1 MNKKKKEVRNL
12 IKKEGRIKIAFLD
25 YPDVF
30 EDFYPHYGV
39 DQKTFATTWHNTGN
53 HAWLKIVQKE
63 IGDII
68 WYALSLKPELKEA
81 KHEYV
86 GCRIKFI
93 RSSWFHRKIW
103 KLYYLYPI
111 SWKWRQR
118 FYSLYATLA
127 SYTAVMS
134 FPLFSAL
141 RKDKPDLIFVQ
152 EYCSGRYDMMI
163 FYAWL
168 FNIPLITLHAGS
180 VPEKYLGK
188 FIRRFTISRADWIFS
203 SGESE
208 LNRLKNSYKI
218 SESRLSIIRP
228 PIDVTVYK
236 PIAKETICNLFNLDT
251 SRRYFIFI
259 GRLDDKIKR
268 VSSIINAIEKIN
280 SEYYDI
286 DLLIIGTGKDE
297 NKLKQQA
304 LKQIPGR
311 IHFKGW
317 ITEDEEKAR
326 LINISEC
333 LIMASKSEGFPTVIG
348 EAFAC
353 GVPVISSNVGT
364 ISDLVIEGKTGWLFS
379 PGDEV
384 GLLKYM
390 KWVAGHPDEIKSM
403 KTFIR
408 NFAVE
413 KVSFEAITKTFKQS
427 FSSLLQTIE

>member
-1 MNKKKKEVRNL
+1 MNKKEKEVRNL

-81 KHEYV
+81 RHEYV

-111 SWKWRQR
+111 SWKWHQR
-118 FYSLYATLA
+118 FYNLYATLA

-228 PIDVTVYK
+228 PIDVAIYK
-236 PIAKETICNLFNLDT
+236 PIERETICNLFNLDA

-403 KTFIR
+403 KSFIR